1 MSKKLSDLELFSG
14 LNKETIDSLTSLC
27 IEKHYKKGEHI
38 FFDKDKVTTV
48 FIVLK
53 GKVTLYKIGEK
64 AHKRIVFI
72 LGEGSII
79 NDVVLDDLPA
89 SISCEA
95 FEDSEILCFD
105 RDEFVKVMS
114 NDFQLT
120 TVVINSLSKKVRRLY
135 RQIKNA
141 TPIKVEKRVA
151 AKLWKLA
158 KDHWLEVEDGIEI
171 GLNISITYLAD
182 MFGTPR
188 ETISRALKVLQK
200 EELIV
205 LNGKKIIVKDK
216 DKLAKYFKNN

>member
-1 MSKKLSDLELFSG
+1 MSKKLIDLELFSG
-14 LNKETIDSLTSLC
+14 LKQETIDSLTSLC
-27 IEKHYKKGEHI
+27 IEKYYKKGEHI

-72 LGEGSII
+72 LGEGKII
-79 NDVVLDDLPA
+79 NDVVLDDLPS

-105 RDEFVKVMS
+105 RDEFVKIMS
-114 NDFQLT
+114 NDFELT

-141 TPIKVEKRVA
+141 TPIKIEKRVA

-158 KDHWLEVEDGIEI
+158 KDHGVDVKDGIEI

-182 MFGTPR
+182 MFGAPR